1 MGIKILFLQNTNI
14 NNECK
19 GAIPVLKCFAGLGPK
34 LPKLNDKFLSTCGN
48 LGKLIKMKG
57 NTKCDCSNKMRPK

>member
-1 MGIKILFLQNTNI
+1 MFLQNTNI

-34 LPKLNDKFLSTCGN
+34 LSKLNDEFLSTCGN
-48 LGKLIKMKG
+48 RGKLK
-57 NTKCDCSNKMRPK
+57 NKVQYKRLLQQ